1 MDNYKHLIDDKG
13 LWSEVLSKN
22 DKLYGKP
29 ALFLDRDGTI
39 VKEHE
44 YLHKPNNVRLN
55 QNIGSLINACN
66 LINIPVIEITNQS
79 GIGRGYYN
87 WNDFI
92 KTEQEIRKV
101 LLLENAKIDMLCACA
116 FHNDAIGKYKIDNH
130 SWRKPNSGMLIQA
143 KKILN
148 IDLKKSW
155 IIGDRLSDIKAGVN
169 AGIKGGIY
177 LNAGNNNYLPES
189 NFILKYKDSLE
200 SLNWLINDLKNSLFK
215 N

>member
-1 MDNYKHLIDDKG
+1 MDSCEHLIDDIG

-92 KTEQEIRKV
+92 KTKQEIRKV

-116 FHNDAIGKYKIDNH
+116 FHNDAIGKYKIVNH
-130 SWRKPNSGMLIQA
+130 SWRKPNAGMLIEA
-143 KKILN
+143 KKSLN
-148 IDLKKSW
+148 IDLNKSW

-169 AGIKGGIY
+169 AGIKGGVY
-177 LNAGNNNYLPES
+177 LNAENKNYLSES
-189 NFILKYKDSLE
+189 NFILEYTDSLA
-200 SLNWLINDLKNSLFK
+200 SLNWLIDDLKNSLF
-215 N
+215 

>member
-1 MDNYKHLIDDKG
+1 MDNYEHLIDGIG

-22 DKLYGKP
+22 DNIDGKP

-39 VKEHE
+39 VQERE
-44 YLHKPNNVRLN
+44 YLHKPKNVKLN
-55 QNIGSLINACN
+55 KNIGSIINACN

-92 KTEQEIRKV
+92 KTETEIRKI

-116 FHNDAIGKYKIDNH
+116 FHIDAIGKYKMENH
-130 SWRKPNSGMLIQA
+130 SWRKPNSGMLNEA

-148 IDLKKSW
+148 IDLNKSW

-169 AGIKGGIY
+169 AGIKGGVY
-177 LNAGNNNYLPES
+177 LNAENKNYLSES
-189 NFILKYKDSLE
+189 NFILEYTDSLA
-200 SLNWLINDLKNSLFK
+200 SLNWLIDDLKNSLF
-215 N
+215 

>member
-1 MDNYKHLIDDKG
+1 MGNYKHLIDDIG

-116 FHNDAIGKYKIDNH
+116 FHNDAIGKYKIVNH
-130 SWRKPNSGMLIQA
+130 SWRKPNAGMLIEA
-143 KKILN
+143 KKSLN
-148 IDLKKSW
+148 IDLNKSW

-169 AGIKGGIY
+169 AGIKGGVY
-177 LNAGNNNYLPES
+177 LNAVNKNYLSES
-189 NFILKYKDSLE
+189 NFILEYTDSLA
-200 SLNWLINDLKNSLFK
+200 SLNWLIDDLKNSLF
-215 N
+215 

>member
-1 MDNYKHLIDDKG
+1 MDSYEHLIDDIG
-13 LWSEVLSKN
+13 LWSQVLSKN

-116 FHNDAIGKYKIDNH
+116 FHNDAIGKYKIVNH
-130 SWRKPNSGMLIQA
+130 SWRKPNAGMLIEA
-143 KKILN
+143 KKSLN
-148 IDLKKSW
+148 IDLNKSW

-169 AGIKGGIY
+169 AGIKGGVY
-177 LNAGNNNYLPES
+177 LNAENKNYLSES
-189 NFILKYKDSLE
+189 NFILEYTDSLA
-200 SLNWLINDLKNSLFK
+200 SLNWLIDDLKNSLF
-215 N
+215 

>member
-92 KTEQEIRKV
+92 KTEQEIRNI

-116 FHNDAIGKYKIDNH
+116 FHNDAIGKYKIANH
-130 SWRKPNSGMLIQA
+130 SWRKPNVGMLMEA
-143 KKILN
+143 KKSLN
-148 IDLKKSW
+148 IDLNKSW
-155 IIGDRLSDIKAGVN
+155 IIGDSLSDIKAGVN
-169 AGIKGGIY
+169 AGIKGGVY
-177 LNAGNNNYLPES
+177 LNAANKNYLSES
-189 NFILKYKDSLE
+189 NFILEYTDSLA
-200 SLNWLINDLKNSLFK
+200 SLNWLIDDLKNSLF
-215 N
+215 

>member
-1 MDNYKHLIDDKG
+1 MDSCEHLIDDIG

-116 FHNDAIGKYKIDNH
+116 FHNDAIGKYKIVNH
-130 SWRKPNSGMLIQA
+130 SWRKPNAGMLIEA
-143 KKILN
+143 KKSLN
-148 IDLKKSW
+148 IDLNKSW

-169 AGIKGGIY
+169 AGIKGGVY
-177 LNAGNNNYLPES
+177 LNAANKNYLSES
-189 NFILKYKDSLE
+189 NFILEYTDSLA
-200 SLNWLINDLKNSLFK
+200 SLNWLIDDLKNSLF
-215 N
+215 

>member
-1 MDNYKHLIDDKG
+1 MDSCEHLIDDIG

-116 FHNDAIGKYKIDNH
+116 FHNDAIGKYKIVNH
-130 SWRKPNSGMLIQA
+130 SWRKPNAGMLIEA
-143 KKILN
+143 KKSLN
-148 IDLKKSW
+148 IDLNKSW

-169 AGIKGGIY
+169 AGIKGGVY
-177 LNAGNNNYLPES
+177 LNAENKNYLSES
-189 NFILKYKDSLE
+189 NFILEYTDSLA
-200 SLNWLINDLKNSLFK
+200 SLNWLIDDLKNSLF
-215 N
+215 

>member
-116 FHNDAIGKYKIDNH
+116 FHNDAIGKYKIVNH
-130 SWRKPNSGMLIQA
+130 SWRKPNAGMLIEA
-143 KKILN
+143 KKSLN
-148 IDLKKSW
+148 IDLNKSW

-169 AGIKGGIY
+169 AGIKGGVY
-177 LNAGNNNYLPES
+177 LNAENKNYLSES
-189 NFILKYKDSLE
+189 NFILEYTDSLA
-200 SLNWLINDLKNSLFK
+200 SLNWLIDDLKNSLF
-215 N
+215 